1 MKLKYCV
8 YIHYKPNNI
17 PFYIGKA
24 TLNGNSYRRA
34 YTKFKRNNLWN
45 KIVMK
50 NDNLFLV
57 QEVYHTD
64 CEKDCLNFESSL
76 IRKFGCIFNNTGT
89 LANLEELSGK
99 HSTVTKIVYEV
110 NTLGQIIKTYDSVA
124 NIARE
129 MNCDPGIIANVCRN
143 RTKGINVSYKNR
155 LFTYDVSIIPKIE
168 SRSQLISRIN
178 KKAIV
183 ATKDQT
189 LLKFQSLQD
198 CSKELGMSIQCI
210 IRNAQNN
217 TVSKFGWKFEYEIA
231 ASKANKKK

>member
-8 YIHYKPNNI
+8 YVHYKPDNV

-24 TLNGNSYRRA
+24 ILNGNSYRRA

-45 KIVMK
+45 KIVTK
-50 NDNLFLV
+50 NNNQFSV
-57 QEVYHTD
+57 QEVYHTN

-76 IRKFGCIFNNTGT
+76 IRKYGCLFDNTGI
-89 LANLEELSGK
+89 LANLEELSGG
-99 HSTVTKIVYEV
+99 HSSVTKTVYEV
-110 NTLGQIIKTYDSVA
+110 DVLGTILKTYNSVA
-124 NIARE
+124 NVSRE

-143 RTKGINVSYKNR
+143 RAKGINVSYKNR
-155 LFTYDVSIIPKIE
+155 LFTYDTTIIPKIE

-178 KKAIV
+178 KKAII
-183 ATKDQT
+183 ATKDKV
-189 LLKFQSLQD
+189 LLEFQSLQD

-217 TVSKFGWKFEYEIA
+217 TISKSGWKLEYKIKATKVSKK
-231 ASKANKKK
+231 